1 MKTRKGCLVFKSDG
15 LMGATVLK
23 LEVYISM
30 NYHLVGRLAISRE
43 GAQISIA
50 SCIINDG
57 RNATRVDWI
66 KVHA

>member
-1 MKTRKGCLVFKSDG
+1 
-15 LMGATVLK
+15 MGATVLK